1 MRFKVNFEMGFY
13 NKYILPQLTHWVC
26 SQNDITRV
34 RREYVPLAKG
44 RILEVGIGSGLN
56 LPHYDPLKV
65 EKIWGLDP
73 SRELIKRA
81 GKQASQMPFDVEFI
95 ERSCEEIPLD
105 DKSMDSV
112 LVTYSLCSIPDV
124 SKALNEINRILKPG
138 GELIFC
144 EHGRA
149 PDDVISKWQDRV
161 TPSWTKVSGGCHLNR
176 NISKLINKSRF
187 KIVKYDEQYSSPLKL
202 ISFNY
207 RGIATP
213 S

>member
-1 MRFKVNFEMGFY
+1 MPKSEFKMGFY

-34 RREYVPLAKG
+34 REEYVPLAKG

-56 LPHYDPLKV
+56 LPHYDPLRV

-73 SRELIKRA
+73 SSELIKRA
-81 GKQASQMPFDVEFI
+81 MKQATQMPFDVEFI
-95 ERSCEEIPLD
+95 ERSCEEIPMD

-124 SKALNEINRILKPG
+124 SKALKEINRILKPG

-176 NISKLINKSRF
+176 DISQLINKSRF
-187 KIVKYDEQYSSPLKL
+187 KIVKYDQQYSSPLKL

-207 RGIATP
+207 RGIAIP

>member
-1 MRFKVNFEMGFY
+1 M
-13 NKYILPQLTHWVC
+13 
-26 SQNDITRV
+26 
-34 RREYVPLAKG
+34 PLAKG

-73 SRELIKRA
+73 SNELIKRA
-81 GKQASQMPFDVEFI
+81 KEKANQMPFDVEFI
-95 ERSCEEIPLD
+95 ERSCEEIPMD

-112 LVTYSLCSIPDV
+112 LVTYSLCSISDV
-124 SKALNEINRILKPG
+124 SKALKEINRILKPG

-144 EHGRA
+144 EHGRS
-149 PDDVISKWQDRV
+149 PDDIISKWQDRV

-176 NISKLINKSRF
+176 DISKLINNSRF

-202 ISFNY
+202 INFNY

>member
-1 MRFKVNFEMGFY
+1 MGFY

-34 RREYVPLAKG
+34 RQEYVPLAKG

-56 LPHYDPLKV
+56 LPHYDPLRV

-73 SRELIKRA
+73 SSELIKRA
-81 GKQASQMPFDVEFI
+81 RKQADQMPFDVEFI
-95 ERSCEEIPLD
+95 ERSCEEIPMD

-176 NISKLINKSRF
+176 DISKLINNSRF